1 MIYPNTQGASQRIGK
16 QGSSLFETNQRNAVD
31 AQRIST
37 PQIWK
42 GHRLD
47 TRFGSSGRR
56 RKRGRDQV
64 GLDKPRG
71 SSCTGATSERGKMA
85 SRNCRI
91 VCDENFVL
99 ATRDAGYRSLA
110 SAIAELLDNS
120 IQAGAK
126 CIRIFLSGE
135 DDRCTQIAVLD
146 DGSGMNAEGL
156 QRALQFGGTSRFNDR
171 SGYGRF
177 GMGLPNSSF
186 SQARRVEVYTWQSP
200 RN

>member
-1 MIYPNTQGASQRIGK
+1 
-16 QGSSLFETNQRNAVD
+16 
-31 AQRIST
+31 
-37 PQIWK
+37 
-42 GHRLD
+42 
-47 TRFGSSGRR
+47 
-56 RKRGRDQV
+56 
-64 GLDKPRG
+64 
-71 SSCTGATSERGKMA
+71 MA
-85 SRNCRI
+85 SWNCRI
-91 VCDENFVL
+91 VCDANFVL

-135 DDRCTQIAVLD
+135 DDRCTEVAVLD

-200 RN
+200 RNVAFSYLDIDEISGGRLRTIPRPSLRPLPRWADPYTKRAGTLVIWQKCDRVPPVKKALVR